1 MDPNAVV
8 EVIRRNVTEHYL
20 DFAGRCGRREFWY
33 YVLAYFVGYIVLA
46 FVQVILGTHVLT
58 ILYSLALLLPG
69 VGISVR
75 RLHDTSHSGWW
86 LLIVAVPGVLMT
98 VLSAMAYAAGRSS
111 FFSDIVLPIVVLGG
125 LALLVYW
132 CAQPGIAGSNAY
144 GPPPVDTST
153 PSTAT

>member
-1 MDPNAVV
+1 MDPNTVV
-8 EVIRRNVTEHYL
+8 EAFRHTVTEHYL
-20 DFAGRCGRREFWY
+20 DFAGRCARREFWY

-46 FVQVILGTHVLT
+46 IVQGILGTHILT

-75 RLHDTSHSGWW
+75 RLHDTDHSGWW

-98 VLSAMAYAAGRSS
+98 VLSAMAYAAGSSS
-111 FFSDIVLPIVVLGG
+111 FLSAILLPIVVLGG

-132 CAQPGIAGSNAY
+132 YAQPGTAGSNTY

-153 PSTAT
+153 PSTAM